1 MTADRRPIDPRMSAD
16 PKKPADPMPT
26 YDPHRPYAADRLRH
40 VHFVAVGGTGM
51 GSLAGLLKARGIR
64 VTGSDKK
71 LYPPMSTALAEWG
84 IDPIE
89 GFAAENVLRE
99 RPDLV
104 VIGNAVRR
112 DNPEAIAA
120 IEAGLPY
127 RSFSDALYELAI
139 AERHCLT
146 IAGTHGKTTTTNL
159 AAQLLEATG
168 RDPSLLVGGI
178 SLDFGGSF
186 REGRGAHFV
195 VEGDEYD
202 TAFFDKTP
210 KFLHYH
216 PDTLIL
222 TSVEFDHADIYR
234 DLEHVKSAFRTLV
247 ASMAKTATIVAAVDH
262 EGVCDVLANAPC
274 RVVGYSV
281 VREGDAGRPPMPPGA
296 RAIAPRWV
304 ASALRPD
311 GTGLR
316 FRLDDREQG
325 RSHEVLSPLFGAHNV
340 ENVVGVLA
348 ALEGLG
354 VPIEEAVAALPAHRG
369 VKRRQE
375 VRGVA
380 AGVTVI
386 DDFAH
391 HPTAVAATLDAIRQ
405 RYFGGRAAGGRIVA
419 LLEPRTNTSRRAI
432 FQQDYVEALMQ
443 ADRAGIAEV
452 GSEPIYSITGEV
464 TEILSSTA
472 VAEALRQHGRDAR
485 AFEGIDEMIDWVVA
499 GRKPGDVV
507 LVMSNGAFGGIW
519 EKLLAAL
526 ARADAERSGG

>member
-1 MTADRRPIDPRMSAD
+1 MSAAP
-16 PKKPADPMPT
+16 PKSADPMPT
-26 YDPHRPYAADRLRH
+26 YDPNRPYDPDRLRH

-112 DNPEAIAA
+112 DNPEAVAA

-139 AERHCLT
+139 AQRHCLT

-186 REGRGAHFV
+186 REGRGPHFV

-234 DLEHVKSAFRTLV
+234 DLDHVKSAFRALV
-247 ASMAKTATIVAAVDH
+247 ASMAESATIVAAVDH
-262 EGVCDVLANAPC
+262 DGVRDVVSQARC

-281 VREGDAGRPPMPPGA
+281 VRAEAGPAAAGPSAGA
-296 RAIAPRWV
+296 PAIAPRWV
-304 ASALRPD
+304 ASALRPE
-311 GTGLR
+311 GRALR
-316 FRLDDREQG
+316 FQLEDREQG
-325 RSHEVLSPLFGAHNV
+325 RRHEVLSPLFGAHNV
-340 ENVVGVLA
+340 ENVVAVLA
-348 ALEGLG
+348 ALDQLG
-354 VPIEEAVAALPAHRG
+354 VPIEESIAALPAHRG

-405 RYFGGRAAGGRIVA
+405 RYFGGRAAEGRIVA

-432 FQQDYVEALMQ
+432 FQQDYIEALMQ

-452 GSEPIYSITGEV
+452 GSDPIYSITGEV
-464 TEILSSTA
+464 TEILSSAA
-472 VAEALRQHGRDAR
+472 VAAALRERGRDAR
-485 AFEGIDEMIDWVVA
+485 AFDGIDEMIDWVVA

-526 ARADAERSGG
+526 ERAEAERSAG